1 MDNPGKRLIILSRDE
16 IEALYGRPC
25 FTQEERGEYFSL
37 TPAEKGALEQLRF
50 INAKIYFILQL
61 GYFKARN
68 MFFTFNLHEVR
79 DDIRFVRN
87 RYFPDFQ
94 DAEPDITKVTRL
106 KQQHTILKLGNYRGW
121 NSKEQSKLEAR
132 ARQAATVCSKP
143 IYVFREL
150 MHYLAERRVVA
161 PGYSILQNTVGGALA
176 YEQRRLAATANSQV
190 DQSSK
195 EALKRLL
202 ADTHGLHEIT
212 LLKRDPRDF
221 SNHEI
226 RREVERGMQ
235 MRELYELSQKLL
247 PHLKISNEN
256 IRYYASLVD
265 YYSVYKLRRLS
276 ESIVYVYRIRL
287 ANTRLASWTDLVGQF
302 RAAHAAGVS
311 SAIRPTGKSPNPGST
326 EPK

>member
-1 MDNPGKRLIILSRDE
+1 
-16 IEALYGRPC
+16 
-25 FTQEERGEYFSL
+25 
-37 TPAEKGALEQLRF
+37 
-50 INAKIYFILQL
+50 
-61 GYFKARN
+61 

-79 DDIRFVRN
+79 DDIRFIRN

-176 YEQRRLAATANSQV
+176 YEQRRLAATANSQA

-202 ADTHGLHEIT
+202 ADTQGLHEIT

-226 RREVERGMQ
+226 RREVERGKQ

-256 IRYYASLVD
+256 IRYYASLGLGPV
-265 YYSVYKLRRLS
+265 SPARLLLETARPLSGAEGLR
-276 ESIVYVYRIRL
+276 
-287 ANTRLASWTDLVGQF
+287 ASPEIAVHSLGI
-302 RAAHAAGVS
+302 S
-311 SAIRPTGKSPNPGST
+311 
-326 EPK
+326 